1 MSSPGT
7 LFFWLLIRTMAIDVL
22 RPDFGEKRGNLLYVL
37 TEQDTSGFA
46 GESEWQ
52 LQCTGIN
59 QDDEGAAASALR
71 WREAK
76 ERLEGTMRSISD
88 RQAESWCGLESK
100 NPPFL
105 MSPRDQ
111 LCVRSEPRAYDKNT
125 SAALKNLPLACT
137 QGSAHPSMHQSLAL
151 SLSVGSPQ
159 SKMSSSSSLS
169 SLPPTPS

>member
-1 MSSPGT
+1 
-7 LFFWLLIRTMAIDVL
+7 MAIDVL

-100 NPPFL
+100 NPP
-105 MSPRDQ
+105 
-111 LCVRSEPRAYDKNT
+111 
-125 SAALKNLPLACT
+125 
-137 QGSAHPSMHQSLAL
+137 
-151 SLSVGSPQ
+151 
-159 SKMSSSSSLS
+159 
-169 SLPPTPS
+169 